1 MAAPSE
7 EKRERAEGAET
18 LRHRR
23 SRRGMWVAVGVV
35 IVAVLIVAYVVV
47 SGVLNPSTGPTQ
59 TLSGAGATFPAP
71 LITLW
76 TQRYVNVTGTKVNYQ
91 AVGSGAGITDLQN
104 KAVDFAASDAPLQA
118 KDRATNSNLALGAV
132 LHIPETIGAVT
143 FAYNLPGIPSG
154 LNITGPV
161 LVQIFLGH
169 ITSWDDQN
177 LTSLNPTLTL
187 PHQSINVVHR
197 SDSSGTSFVWTSYL
211 HLSNSTAWNSSLVGK
226 SINWPTGV
234 GKSGNSGVAGQIV
247 NTPYSAGY
255 VELAYVVQNSMTVAQ
270 IKNPAGSFV
279 LPSLSSTNAAAAN
292 AVLPATGGIGDWA
305 NVSIL
310 NAAGA
315 TSYPVATFTYLL
327 VYKELSALGSSETQ
341 ARAQALVN
349 FLWWVVHD
357 GQQYSSSLA
366 YVPLPASVVTIDE
379 TSINSLTFNGQA
391 LVHG

>member
-1 MAAPSE
+1 MAAPSGDKKE
-7 EKRERAEGAET
+7 QEKEGET
-18 LRHRR
+18 LHHRR
-23 SRRGMWVAVGVV
+23 SRRGLWVAVGVV
-35 IVAVLIVAYVVV
+35 IVVVLVVAYVVA
-47 SGVLNPSTGPTQ
+47 SGMLNPSTTPPQ

-71 LITLW
+71 LITVW
-76 TQRYVNVTGTKVNYQ
+76 TQKYVNLTGVKVNYQ

-104 KAVDFAASDAPLQA
+104 KAVDFGASDAPLQP

-143 FAYNLPGIPSG
+143 FAYNLPGVLAG
-154 LNITGPV
+154 MDITGPV

-169 ITSWDDQN
+169 ITMWDDSN
-177 LTSLNPTLTL
+177 ITTLNPTLTL

-211 HLSNSTAWNSSLVGK
+211 HLSNTTAWNKSLVGK
-226 SINWPTGV
+226 SINWPVGV

-255 VELAYVVQNSMTVAQ
+255 VELAYVLQNSMTVAR

-279 LPSLSSTNAAAAN
+279 LPSLNSTNAAAAN

-315 TSYPVATFTYLL
+315 ASYPVATFTYLL
-327 VYKELSALGSSETQ
+327 VYKELNTLGSSETQ

-357 GQQYSSSLA
+357 AQQYSSSLA
-366 YVPLPASVVTIDE
+366 YVPLPSSVVTIDE
-379 TSINSLTFNGQA
+379 TSINSLTFNGVA